1 MKLHHGCNDPKPLFA
16 AIAAGKAGREGL
28 NTGLHLAPS
37 ATVAGNYGKYL
48 VTFILSADVAGAHV
62 GQINKDGNFNASVGN
77 GVEVVLDNSA
87 AIDSFIDVVEGA
99 LVRIPDGR
107 VVEMDINSG
116 AVLGVVS

>member
-1 MKLHHGCNDPKPLFA
+1 MKLHHGCDDPKALFS
-16 AIAAGKAGREGL
+16 AIADSMAGLEGL
-28 NTGLHLAPS
+28 RTGLHLAPS
-37 ATVAGNYGKYL
+37 ASVAGNYGKYL